1 MKGYIWSRA
10 LFGAGTW
17 TLWELDQKYLG
28 SFEMWSWRRMEK
40 ISWADRVRNEEV
52 LQSVKKENKFTK
64 TIKERGLIGF
74 VTSCVRNAF

>member
-1 MKGYIWSRA
+1 
-10 LFGAGTW
+10 
-17 TLWELDQKYLG
+17 
-28 SFEMWSWRRMEK
+28 MWSWRRMEK